1 MVKAC
6 NKRKNHRC
14 QAKRLDT
21 FFFFVYDAIGVKEKV
36 NAMEKIVE
44 QNLLFDFYGELLTD
58 HQKSVY
64 QDAVFNDMSLSE
76 VADCYGISRQGAFD
90 LLKRC
95 DRIMQG
101 YETKLHLIERFSNA
115 KNRLHEIQQLLEDT
129 SSLSENKQKVS
140 ELIAEIIEEL

>member
-1 MVKAC
+1 M
-6 NKRKNHRC
+6 
-14 QAKRLDT
+14 
-21 FFFFVYDAIGVKEKV
+21 YDAIGVKEKV

-129 SSLSENKQKVS
+129 SSLSENKQKAS
-140 ELIAEIIEEL
+140 DLIAEIIEEL

>member
-1 MVKAC
+1 M
-6 NKRKNHRC
+6 
-14 QAKRLDT
+14 
-21 FFFFVYDAIGVKEKV
+21 YDAIGVKEKV

-129 SSLSENKQKVS
+129 SPLSENKQKVS

>member
-1 MVKAC
+1 M
-6 NKRKNHRC
+6 
-14 QAKRLDT
+14 
-21 FFFFVYDAIGVKEKV
+21 YDAIGVKEKV

-76 VADCYGISRQGAFD
+76 VSDCYGISRQGAFD

>member
-1 MVKAC
+1 M
-6 NKRKNHRC
+6 
-14 QAKRLDT
+14 
-21 FFFFVYDAIGVKEKV
+21 YDAIGVKEKV

-115 KNRLHEIQQLLEDT
+115 KNRLHEIQRLLEDT

>member
-1 MVKAC
+1 M
-6 NKRKNHRC
+6 
-14 QAKRLDT
+14 
-21 FFFFVYDAIGVKEKV
+21 YDAIGVKEKV

-101 YETKLHLIERFSNA
+101 YETKLHLIERFSNV

>member
-1 MVKAC
+1 M
-6 NKRKNHRC
+6 
-14 QAKRLDT
+14 
-21 FFFFVYDAIGVKEKV
+21 YDAIGVKEKV

-44 QNLLFDFYGELLTD
+44 QSLLFDFYGELLTD

-140 ELIAEIIEEL
+140 DLITEIIEEL

>member
-1 MVKAC
+1 M
-6 NKRKNHRC
+6 
-14 QAKRLDT
+14 
-21 FFFFVYDAIGVKEKV
+21 YDAIGVKEKV

-95 DRIMQG
+95 DRIMQR

>member
-1 MVKAC
+1 M
-6 NKRKNHRC
+6 
-14 QAKRLDT
+14 
-21 FFFFVYDAIGVKEKV
+21 YDAIGVKEKV

-129 SSLSENKQKVS
+129 SSLSENKKKVS